1 MKIGHTSVRPSIF
14 LLFALVFTPFVHADP
29 YNASELLAHL
39 KEKTE
44 NIQAE
49 YRKLRD
55 EKQLRYLWDT
65 YAQQPHN
72 LYLSLFAE
80 TVTSIKDVKCRTE
93 AFFSFA
99 EPNLKR
105 RLSEFVSVF
114 TSENFLRMLFSD
126 AVVDKLVR
134 FRLSL
139 GSRSEKCAFVWWD
152 AEPSENPSEFPTF
165 SLRVKHVLYEDM
177 GCEYF
182 GCERMSTLL
191 YISLMFAYDIRN
203 DTIRFIGLKDKPVV
217 NVKYAEDNMNLPIYS
232 RSNTETS
239 VQQNDLMCI
248 ED

>member
-1 MKIGHTSVRPSIF
+1 MKVKYILLKSLVF
-14 LLFALVFTPFVHADP
+14 LLFALVFTPFMRAEYDVKQ
-29 YNASELLAHL
+29 LMAHL

-49 YRKLRD
+49 YQKLRN

-65 YAQQPHN
+65 YTHQPHN
-72 LYLSLFAE
+72 LYLSFLTE

-99 EPNLKR
+99 EPNLKK
-105 RLSEFVSVF
+105 RLSEFISVF
-114 TSENFLRMLFSD
+114 TSENFLRMLLGD
-126 AVVDKLVR
+126 AVVDELVR
-134 FRLSL
+134 FRFRL
-139 GSRSEKCAFVWWD
+139 GSYVDICTFFWWD
-152 AEPSENPSEFPTF
+152 TEPSKNPSEFPTF

-203 DTIRFIGLKDKPVV
+203 DTVRFIGLKDKPIV
-217 NVKYAEDNMNLPIYS
+217 NIKYAEDNMNLPIYS
-232 RSNTETS
+232 SSNTETS

>member
-1 MKIGHTSVRPSIF
+1 MKVKYTLLKSLVF

-49 YRKLRD
+49 YRKLRS

-72 LYLSLFAE
+72 LYLSFFAE

-93 AFFSFA
+93 AFFSFT
-99 EPNLKR
+99 EPNLKK

-114 TSENFLRMLFSD
+114 TSENFLRMLFGN
-126 AVVDKLVR
+126 VVVNELVR

-139 GSRSEKCAFVWWD
+139 GSRSEKYAFVWWD
-152 AEPSENPSEFPTF
+152 KEPSENPSEFPTF

-177 GCEYF
+177 GCESEAF
-182 GCERMSTLL
+182 MPNRLGILK
-191 YISLMFAYDIRN
+191 SLSQKWKRKGRKMR
-203 DTIRFIGLKDKPVV
+203 L
-217 NVKYAEDNMNLPIYS
+217 
-232 RSNTETS
+232 
-239 VQQNDLMCI
+239 
-248 ED
+248 

>member
-1 MKIGHTSVRPSIF
+1 MSFKRIPSAYI
-14 LLFALVFTPFVHADP
+14 LLFILSAFAGIQTAHAEYDV
-29 YNASELLAHL
+29 EKLTAHL
-39 KEKTE
+39 KEKTD

-49 YRKLRD
+49 YEKLRNG
-55 EKQLRYLWDT
+55 KPLQYLWNT
-65 YAQQPHN
+65 YTHRPHN
-72 LYLSLFAE
+72 LYLGFFAE

-93 AFFSFA
+93 AFFSFT
-99 EPNLKR
+99 EPNLKK

-114 TSENFLRMLFSD
+114 TSENFLRMLFGN
-126 AVVDKLVR
+126 VVVNELVR

-152 AEPSENPSEFPTF
+152 KEPSENPSEFLTF

-191 YISLMFAYDIRN
+191 YLSLMFAYDIRN
-203 DTIRFIGLKDKPVV
+203 DTIRFIGLGNKPVV
-217 NVKYAEDNMNLPIYS
+217 NVKYAEDNMNLPIYA
-232 RSNTETS
+232 RANAETS
-239 VQQNDLMCI
+239 VQQNDLMCV